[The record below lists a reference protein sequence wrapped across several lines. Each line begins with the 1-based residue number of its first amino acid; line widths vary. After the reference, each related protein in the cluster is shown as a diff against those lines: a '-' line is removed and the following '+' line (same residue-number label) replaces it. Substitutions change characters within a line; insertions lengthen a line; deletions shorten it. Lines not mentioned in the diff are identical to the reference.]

1 MLRSVFGKVLW
12 DHRTGVWWWALGL
25 GALAA
30 ITVAFYPSV
39 RDQPG
44 FSELVES
51 LPPQLLAAFGVED
64 ASELI
69 TPVGLVNSRLYASVG
84 SILAIVFAVS
94 IGTQAIAGEEE
105 RGTMDLMLAQ
115 PVVRTRIVIE
125 GFVAMTVLVAVLA
138 TSLLVVLAITSPAYG
153 LDLSVNGMI
162 AANVGM
168 ALLALVYG
176 TLALAI
182 GGLTGKRRLTL
193 GIVTALVATAFFV
206 NGFATLVDVLQPF
219 QAVSPF
225 HWFLGP
231 DPLANGFDGPSLAK
245 MTITIVMLVAV
256 AVWGFNRR
264 DVAS

>member
-1 MLRSVFGKVLW
+1 
-12 DHRTGVWWWALGL
+12 VWWWALGL
-25 GALAA
+25 GGLAA

-44 FSELVES
+44 FSELIES

-94 IGTQAIAGEEE
+94 IGTQSVAGEEE

-115 PVVRTRIVIE
+115 PVMRTRIVLE
-125 GFVAMTVLVAVLA
+125 SFVAMVVLVAVLA
-138 TSLLVVLAITSPAYG
+138 MSLLVVLVIASPAFG
-153 LDLSVNGMI
+153 LDLSVTGII

-168 ALLALVYG
+168 ALLALVHG
-176 TLALAI
+176 ALALAL
-182 GGLTGKRRLTL
+182 GGLTGKRKLTL
-193 GIVTALVATAFFV
+193 GVVTAVVATGFFV
-206 NGFATLVDVLQPF
+206 NGFATLVEALQPLRT
-219 QAVSPF
+219 VSPF

-245 MTITIVMLVAV
+245 MTITTLVLVAV

-264 DVAS
+264 DVAT